1 MNYQYVIVGGGHAGA
16 AAIEGIRAHDPT
28 GSILLLSRENHPPY
42 HRPPLSKGLW
52 SGKSKRD
59 ELPIHPE
66 TFYRDNKVDLMLRR
80 EAVELDPEN
89 RRVWDDHGTRCDY
102 GKLLL
107 ATGLK
112 PRRLDVEGADSEGV
126 HYYRSLEDYLFLAG
140 HLPRFQ
146 HALVLGSGFI
156 GMEMAAALRMVDK
169 EVTLLYPGEYPL
181 QRVLPRD
188 LGLFVADYY
197 RDKGVETVSGEGVA
211 RIEKRADLLAFT
223 TSGNDI
229 TTQVIL
235 AGIGAEPVIDLAEV
249 AGLEV
254 GNGIEVDEYA
264 RTSDPHIYAAGDVA
278 EFPYLVLE
286 RRMRIEHWNHAVEH
300 GAAAGANMAGAN
312 RPYTTMP
319 YFYSDLFD
327 LGWEAV
333 GMVDSSLDTQA
344 VWKEEHRE
352 GIVFYLSEDV
362 IRGVLLW
369 NVWDHVDWARN
380 VIREAKPTTAAER
393 EKLAMASMAVSL
405 PPPF

>member
-1 MNYQYVIVGGGHAGA
+1 MNYQHVIVGGGHAGA
-16 AAIEGIRAHDPT
+16 AAIKGIRAHDPT
-28 GSILLLSRENHPPY
+28 ASILLLSRENHPPY
-42 HRPPLSKGLW
+42 HRPPLTKGLW
-52 SGKSKRD
+52 SGKTTRD

-66 TFYRDNKVDLMLRR
+66 TFYRESKVDLVLRR
-80 EAVELDPEN
+80 EVVELDPEQ
-89 RRVWDDHGTRCDY
+89 RRLWDDHGATYDY

-107 ATGLK
+107 ATGLR

-126 HYYRSLEDYLFLAG
+126 HYYRSLEDYLFFANY
-140 HLPRFQ
+140 LPRFQ

-156 GMEMAAALRMVDK
+156 GMEMAAALRMVNK
-169 EVTLLYPGEYPL
+169 EVTLLFPGEHPL

-197 RDKGVETVSGEGVA
+197 REKGVETVSGEGIA
-211 RIEKRADLLAFT
+211 RIEERAELVAYT
-223 TSGNDI
+223 TGGNDI
-229 TTQVIL
+229 TTQIIL
-235 AGIGAEPVIDLAEV
+235 AGIGAEPVTDLAEG
-249 AGLEV
+249 AGLDV

-278 EFPYLVLE
+278 EFPYIVLE
-286 RRMRIEHWNHAVEH
+286 RRMRIEHENHADEH

-312 RPYTTMP
+312 KPYTTMP

-333 GMVDSSLDTQA
+333 GQVDSSLDTHA
-344 VWKEEHRE
+344 VWKENHRE
-352 GIVFYLSEDV
+352 GIVFYLNEDV

-369 NVWDHVDWARN
+369 SVWDHVDWARN

-393 EKLAMASMAVSL
+393 EKLAMASMAVSS